1 MSDITKNVVI
11 TYGALERDAEDGG
24 KPGSYDI
31 DNLRFVPN
39 DNMSPEEKRNKCIT
53 ITFCL
58 SVFALLMGVIGFML
72 FSDFGHLY
80 PGPSTHAEKDYPT
93 IAKRITSPPAPVPSS
108 IVVDDDDD
116 DDEYE
121 NSSEQ
126 KEESSAS
133 CSFHQNCADLG
144 LTNDCCPTF
153 KGIMLGCCDLDL
165 F

>member
-58 SVFALLMGVIGFML
+58 SVFALLIGAIGYML

-80 PGPSTHAEKDYPT
+80 PGSSTHAEKDYPT
-93 IAKRITSPPAPVPSS
+93 IVKRITSPPAPVPSS
-108 IVVDDDDD
+108 VEE

-121 NSSEQ
+121 NIPV

-133 CSFHQNCADLG
+133 CSVHQKCTDLG
-144 LTNDCCPTF
+144 LTNDCCPTS

-165 F
+165 P